1 MSPPAASELRAAL
14 PSALASRGLR
24 LTGPR
29 RAVLDVLVE
38 RPGPLSVAQIHGRLR
53 PRRVNL
59 VSVYRTVHL
68 LEAVGVLRTAD
79 TSRGIQRYELA
90 ERFTGH
96 HHHVICEGCGDVA
109 DVDGC
114 LLAERALEMLGREI
128 LRTQRFRVTGHDLK
142 LFGLCRRCGRRRRG
156 AR

>member
-1 MSPPAASELRAAL
+1 MATTQDDPRSTLS
-14 PSALASRGLR
+14 SALARQGLR

-29 RAVLDVLVE
+29 RAVLDVLAA
-38 RPGPLSVAQIHGRLR
+38 RPGPLSVAELHARLR

-68 LEAVGVLRTAD
+68 LEAVGLVRTAD

-90 ERFTGH
+90 EQFTGH
-96 HHHVICEGCGDVA
+96 HHHLICEQCGGVQDL
-109 DVDGC
+109 DGC
-114 LLAERALEMLGREI
+114 LLAEQTLAMLERE
-128 LRTQRFRVTGHDLK
+128 LRRSQRFQLTGHDLK
-142 LFGLCRRCGRRRRG
+142 LFGRCHRCR